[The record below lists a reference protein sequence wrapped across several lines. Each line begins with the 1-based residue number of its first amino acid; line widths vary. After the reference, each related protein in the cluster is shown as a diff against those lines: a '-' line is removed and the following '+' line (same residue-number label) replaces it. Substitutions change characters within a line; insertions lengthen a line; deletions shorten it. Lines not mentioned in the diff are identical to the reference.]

1 MMKPDIIEDKE
12 KSIKRLKELDDF
24 IYDRIQA
31 NDYVQGLYDDG
42 LTQSQADEVYLYAIE
57 QKKLLNG
64 SSIPFK
70 LIK

>member
-1 MMKPDIIEDKE
+1 MKPDIIEDKE